1 MTKGF
6 QDSVLDLKN
15 HDYWGPLFKVDL
27 GVKKSCY
34 KAILSYVYLRPKM
47 IFALLIFCIRQVC
60 SPAGWVHNMHKTS
73 RWRLQFHEKTGNGK
87 RFENR
92 GHLDAEQRG
101 AAAHGTVSIACSSPL
116 LFRPL
121 LRTWRWIK
129 EHLPLNLQTS
139 ESLSPKDLFPI
150 LTSALTDN
158 SNDQPFWC
166 ILS

>member
-6 QDSVLDLKN
+6 QDSVLDLKT
-15 HDYWGPLFKVDL
+15 HSYWSLLFKVAL

-34 KAILSYVYLRPKM
+34 KAILLNVYLQPKM
-47 IFALLIFCIRQVC
+47 FFCIAYILHSASWLESTTC
-60 SPAGWVHNMHKTS
+60 K
-73 RWRLQFHEKTGNGK
+73 RLQGDVSNSTK
-87 RFENR
+87 NR
-92 GHLDAEQRG
+92 QRQTFWEPRPGGHLDAGQRG

-116 LFRPL
+116 VLRP

-158 SNDQPFWC
+158 SNDQLFGAF
-166 ILS
+166 